1 LKKTKQRNGN
11 SNQIEASS
19 IEKKKKRFIIN
30 ARDKELSIAAI
41 SECIRLRILDPLK
54 WEFLGVG
61 GVDAQP
67 ICNLNRGRGGDNENV
82 CIRMIK
88 NVPEQEYK
96 QILATS
102 DIGLSLTM
110 TPNPSVSVFDFA
122 AAGMIV
128 VTNSFETSRTQA
140 HFDEISSGNFIVVK
154 SNLIGIVSG
163 VSQAVQMIVDDD
175 SKNNSNKTKRNIKLN
190 LPTSWNDD
198 EKCYGRALF
207 DKVKIWLKDYSIQ
220 PFERDEVLTEIL

>member
-1 LKKTKQRNGN
+1 LIVFARAHATRN
-11 SNQIEASS
+11 A
-19 IEKKKKRFIIN
+19 F
-30 ARDKELSIAAI
+30 ELSIAAI
-41 SECIRLRILDPLK
+41 SECIRLRILDPLQ

-96 QILATS
+96 QILTTG

-110 TPNPSVSVFDFA
+110 TPNPSFSVFDFA

-154 SNLIGIVSG
+154 SSLNGVVNGIVRSLKH
-163 VSQAVQMIVDDD
+163 VD
-175 SKNNSNKTKRNIKLN
+175 NMEKRQRGAKLN
-190 LPTSWNDD
+190 LPTSWNDN
-198 EKCYGRALF
+198 ERCYGRALF
-207 DKVKIWLKDYSIQ
+207 DKVKVWLSNYSIQ
-220 PFERDEVLTEIL
+220 PFGS